1 MKAVIHFIRYWLPP
15 LALMGVIFYLSS
27 RQSIGVSQEESINF
41 IIFKTLHVL
50 EYALLTFLLFRAL
63 YKTETWK
70 LSLTQSLTWAAILAF
85 TYGVS
90 DEIHQTFVPTRTG
103 SVRDI
108 FIDLIGICG
117 MVLYTKYRIS
127 FIKRFLF

>member
-1 MKAVIHFIRYWLPP
+1 MKKVIHFIRYWLPP
-15 LALMGVIFYLSS
+15 LILMTIIFLLSS
-27 RQSIGVSQEESINF
+27 RQSIGVSQEESVNF
-41 IIFKTLHVL
+41 IIFKSLHVL
-50 EYALLTFLLFRAL
+50 EYALLTFLLFRAI
-63 YKTETWK
+63 YKTESWK
-70 LSLTQSLTWAAILAF
+70 LSLTQALTLAAILAF
-85 TYGVS
+85 SYGVT